1 MSDDAIGFAAVAG
14 MVAACRDDWTLD
26 SFDRVEQGTDFVARV
41 ACSTPKGD
49 RQAVLKATIAEWMAP
64 EIARA
69 EPRLFELVGRETE
82 IPVPEVYGF
91 RDRHDGYPAPFYL
104 VEELPGE
111 NLEGRPET
119 LAPAARERVLR
130 EAGEHLAALHELGE
144 QPRFGQVGVSDG
156 ELAILP
162 TDHDADSERELFRAG
177 VDETCDALADGT
189 AFPDYADEPDRFA
202 DIAEPLRETLHARAD
217 ALTEPEPPRYC
228 HWDYR
233 YGNLLVDPATGE
245 TTAVLDWAN
254 LSVREPVH
262 NLAKVEAHLLDPGG
276 NDSEARARELRALFR
291 DSYESA
297 RDGWAFTPAKRDR
310 METYLLKCRTEA
322 MACLPLWLEDATPR
336 EKAKREREHREYV
349 REYL

>member
-1 MSDDAIGFAAVAG
+1 MSDDAIDVPTVAG

-26 SFDRVEQGTDFVARV
+26 SFERVEQGTDFVASV
-41 ACSTPKGD
+41 TCDTPSGE
-49 RQAVLKATIAEWMAP
+49 RRAVLKATIAEWMAP

-69 EPRLFELVGRETE
+69 EPRLFELVGRETA

-91 RDRHDGYPAPFYL
+91 RDRHDEYPAPFYL
-104 VEELPGE
+104 VERLPGE

-144 QPRFGQVGVSDG
+144 QPRFGRVGVSDG
-156 ELAILP
+156 GLTILP

-189 AFPDYADEPDRFA
+189 AFPDYADEPQRFA
-202 DIAEPLRETLHARAD
+202 DLAEPLRESLHARAD

-262 NLAKVEAHLLDPGG
+262 NLAKVEAHLLNPGAG
-276 NDSEARARELRALFR
+276 DSETRAAEFRALFR

-297 RDGWAFTPAKRDR
+297 RDDWTFTPAKRDR
-310 METYLLKCRTEA
+310 MGTYLLKCRTEA